1 MMGHELKIAWA
12 GMGGKRMKVTVYGDS
27 ILKGVLLEGGK
38 YVVNRDWERQL
49 GEMFHLTIRNCA
61 RFGGT
66 IMKMLPLIRRD
77 SGAAAPEEEIVV
89 LELGGN
95 DCDFDWAAISREP
108 DEHYECKTP
117 PREFL
122 RRYRE
127 AVDLIRRS
135 GRIPV
140 LMNLPPV
147 HSKRYLRYICRD
159 GLSMANILSWLGN
172 VEVISQWQ
180 SRYSRMV
187 EQVAAEMHVKLIDI
201 RRAFPKDPRA
211 LEPLLCEDGIHPS
224 RLGQKLI
231 FDTLCAGLA

>member
-1 MMGHELKIAWA
+1 MRHELKIAWA

-187 EQVAAEMHVKLIDI
+187 EQVAAEKHVKLIDI